1 MHQPIDIGTFWLF
14 VQDRIDD
21 LMFYFFRVVST
32 CQVNKMRGI
41 FGNRSIIAQ
50 LLDFGNICFKPDKFN
65 ISVFDLP
72 ASIRYVHNKKHSRS
86 YQKRYVTA
94 MGTRKNLALS
104 HRANALVA
112 AIDLVGRQR
121 TLTDGSFF
129 DRRVLYP
136 GQPASYVDSNSQG
149 MEPCSSLF
157 TSCDLRPLREYEQ
170 YV

>member
-1 MHQPIDIGTFWLF
+1 MVT
-14 VQDRIDD
+14 
-21 LMFYFFRVVST
+21 
-32 CQVNKMRGI
+32 
-41 FGNRSIIAQ
+41 
-50 LLDFGNICFKPDKFN
+50 
-65 ISVFDLP
+65 LP
-72 ASIRYVHNKKHSRS
+72 AGS
-86 YQKRYVTA
+86 YISLLFLCHLSFFDWF

-157 TSCDLRPLREYEQ
+157 TGCDLRPLREYEQ